1 MTIQEILELDP
12 QKQITILTKNT
23 PENIDTYINDYDGI
37 HAVLS
42 RPDKAVGTGS
52 KARVVT
58 TAKLVLKLQKKIV
71 NSSVYFL
78 TGAGSRL
85 TLTNPNNNTQ
95 EAFDYFTSEW
105 DRAKLDTFNKDM
117 VRRLLIETRVAE
129 LYYQVPQ
136 DLPDQPKFRYR
147 VKLLCKKNGD
157 EIWPHFDEF
166 GDMDAFCR
174 RYTMPVIN
182 ADGSETKVSTFEIYT
197 AQKIII
203 HSTAGAAFITEERS
217 NPFGKIPVIY
227 YETDYPDWYDV
238 QGLIDKLEDRVSK
251 FDDTNDYFSSPAVK
265 VKGKIKN
272 APDKAEVGKFF
283 EIEEGSGGY
292 GDIEYL
298 TWDQTPESMKLEME
312 MLREYVYSITDTP
325 DLSFDKLK
333 SIGAY
338 SGTAMRFLF
347 LQAIQKS
354 ANTSDI
360 ISEGLDRR
368 INLIRAMLALFDTR
382 KARGLQ
388 DMKVTMSFNSPL
400 PVDENELINNL
411 IGSHSEG
418 LISRKTAVQL
428 HPYVEDAVQ
437 ENDLLDE
444 EIASGNSSDLTN
456 TGA

>member
-1 MTIQEILELDP
+1 MIIKEILDLDP

-23 PENIDTYINDYDGI
+23 PESIVTYINQYDGI
-37 HAVLS
+37 HEVLN
-42 RPDKAVGTGS
+42 RPDKAVGTGA

-85 TLTNPNNNTQ
+85 TLTNPDSKT
-95 EAFDYFTSEW
+95 EAAFDYFQNEW
-105 DRAKLDTFNKDM
+105 DRAKLDTFNKEM

-136 DLPDQPKFRYR
+136 EGPPKFRYR
-147 VKLLCKKNGD
+147 VKLLCKQNGD
-157 EIWPHFDEF
+157 EIWPHFDEY
-166 GDMDAFCR
+166 GDMDAFSR
-174 RYTMPVIN
+174 RYTQTVVA
-182 ADGSETKVSTFEIYT
+182 ADGAENKIVTFEIYT
-197 AQKIII
+197 ATKLII
-203 HSTAGAAFITEERS
+203 HTSSGAGFITEERI
-217 NPFGKIPVIY
+217 NPFGKIPIIY
-227 YETDYPDWYDV
+227 YETDYPDWWDV

-265 VKGKIKN
+265 VKGEIKN

-283 EIEEGSGGY
+283 EIVEGSSGY

-354 ANTSDI
+354 ANTNDI
-360 ISEGLDRR
+360 ISEGLERR
-368 INLIRAMLALFDTR
+368 INLIRAMLALFDTS

-388 DMKVTMSFNSPL
+388 DMKVTIAFKSPL

-428 HPYVEDAVQ
+428 HPYVEDAAQ
-437 ENDLLDE
+437 ENSIIDE
-444 EIASGNSSDLTN
+444 EIAGGNSFNLLN